1 MRSLNKEEQQF
12 CNRILQ
18 GNGNNNYISNIID
31 DKLDNV
37 RIVMDRQYSCVEIL
51 VTISNQDPT
60 DEDFKYAIKRYTEV
74 FELILEVVNLIQLL
88 EKEHYIMT
96 MRRANQVQ
104 SPMSMGRG
112 CVNLPCIRCKI
123 PDSNIANLLIEYCE
137 KEIYVTEEFRLF
149 CNRGFISRD
158 EQRFQKQIKLTYG
171 ALIISTLALLLNTG
185 FNVYTQII
193 NNRNIEK
200 NKTETSHNSY
210 TKNKFAK
217 DIDINIMCTK
227 DSICRQ
233 NKHK

>member
-12 CNRILQ
+12 CDRILQ
-18 GNGNNNYISNIID
+18 GNGNNNYIGYIID

-37 RIVMDRQYSCVEIL
+37 RIVMNRQNSSVQIR
-51 VTISNQDPT
+51 VTISSQNPT
-60 DEDFKYAIKRYTEV
+60 DEDFSYVKERNTEV
-74 FELILEVVNLIQLL
+74 CELILEVVNLIQLL

-96 MRRANQVQ
+96 LRRANQFQ
-104 SPMSMGRG
+104 NPMSMGRG
-112 CVNLPCIRCKI
+112 IVNLPCISSDI
-123 PDSNIANLLIEYCE
+123 PDSNITNLLIEYCE

-158 EQRFQKQIKLTYG
+158 EQRFQKQIKLTYW
-171 ALIISTLALLLNTG
+171 ALIISILALLFNTG

-217 DIDINIMCTK
+217 DKDVNIMSTK

>member
-18 GNGNNNYISNIID
+18 GNGNNNYIGNIID

-37 RIVMDRQYSCVEIL
+37 RIVMNRQYSGVEIL
-51 VTISNQDPT
+51 VTISNQNPT
-60 DEDFKYAIKRYTEV
+60 DEDLNYVKKRNTEV
-74 FELILEVVNLIQLL
+74 CELILEVVNLIQLL

-96 MRRANQVQ
+96 LRRGNQVQ
-104 SPMSMGRG
+104 NPMSMGRG
-112 CVNLPCIRCKI
+112 CVNLPCIRSNM

-149 CNRGFISRD
+149 CNRRFIARD

-171 ALIISTLALLLNTG
+171 ALIISILALLFNTG

-210 TKNKFAK
+210 KKNKFAK

>member
-18 GNGNNNYISNIID
+18 GNGNNNYIGNIID
-31 DKLDNV
+31 DNLDNV
-37 RIVMDRQYSCVEIL
+37 RIVMDRQNSDVEIR
-51 VTISNQDPT
+51 VTVSNQSLT
-60 DEDFKYAIKRYTEV
+60 AEDSKYAIKRNTEV

-112 CVNLPCIRCKI
+112 CVNLPYIGWKI

-149 CNRGFISRD
+149 CNRRFIARD

-171 ALIISTLALLLNTG
+171 ALIISILALL
-185 FNVYTQII
+185 FNLVSMFIL
-193 NNRNIEK
+193 K
-200 NKTETSHNSY
+200 S
-210 TKNKFAK
+210 
-217 DIDINIMCTK
+217 
-227 DSICRQ
+227 
-233 NKHK
+233 

>member
-1 MRSLNKEEQQF
+1 MSPLNFIHVK
-12 CNRILQ
+12 
-18 GNGNNNYISNIID
+18 
-31 DKLDNV
+31 
-37 RIVMDRQYSCVEIL
+37 
-51 VTISNQDPT
+51 
-60 DEDFKYAIKRYTEV
+60 KRNTEV
-74 FELILEVVNLIQLL
+74 CELILEVVNLIQLL

-96 MRRANQVQ
+96 LRRANQFQ
-104 SPMSMGRG
+104 NPMSMGRG
-112 CVNLPCIRCKI
+112 VVNLPCISSDI
-123 PDSNIANLLIEYCE
+123 PDSNITNLLIEYCE

-149 CNRGFISRD
+149 CNRGFIARD

-171 ALIISTLALLLNTG
+171 ALIISILALLFNTG

-217 DIDINIMCTK
+217 DKDVNIMSTK

>member
-1 MRSLNKEEQQF
+1 MRILNKEEQQF

-18 GNGNNNYISNIID
+18 RNGNNNYISNIID
-31 DKLDNV
+31 DKLDKV
-37 RIVMDRQYSCVEIL
+37 RIVMNRQNSDVEIL
-51 VTISNQDPT
+51 VTVSNQSPT
-60 DEDFKYAIKRYTEV
+60 AEDFNYAIKRYTEV

-112 CVNLPCIRCKI
+112 CVNLPCIIWKI

-149 CNRGFISRD
+149 CNRRFIARD
-158 EQRFQKQIKLTYG
+158 EERFQKQIKLTYG
-171 ALIISTLALLLNTG
+171 ALIISILALFLNTG
-185 FNVYTQII
+185 LNIYTQII

-200 NKTETSHNSY
+200 NKTETPHNSY

>member
-12 CNRILQ
+12 CDRILQ
-18 GNGNNNYISNIID
+18 GNGNNNYIGNIID

-37 RIVMDRQYSCVEIL
+37 RIVMNRQNSDVEIL
-51 VTISNQDPT
+51 VTVSNQSPT
-60 DEDFKYAIKRYTEV
+60 AEDYNYAIKRYTEV

-96 MRRANQVQ
+96 LRRANQFQ
-104 SPMSMGRG
+104 NPMSMGRG
-112 CVNLPCIRCKI
+112 IVNLPCISSDI
-123 PDSNIANLLIEYCE
+123 PDSNITNLLIEYCE

-158 EQRFQKQIKLTYG
+158 EQRFQKQIKLTYW
-171 ALIISTLALLLNTG
+171 ALIISILALLFNTG

-217 DIDINIMCTK
+217 DKDVNIMCTK

>member
-12 CNRILQ
+12 CDRILQ
-18 GNGNNNYISNIID
+18 GNGNNNYIGNIID
-31 DKLDNV
+31 DKLDNI
-37 RIVMDRQYSCVEIL
+37 RIIMNRQNSSVQIR
-51 VTISNQDPT
+51 VTISSQNPT
-60 DEDFKYAIKRYTEV
+60 DEDFSYVKERNTEV
-74 FELILEVVNLIQLL
+74 CELILEVVNLIQLL

-96 MRRANQVQ
+96 LRRANQFQ
-104 SPMSMGRG
+104 NPMSMGRG
-112 CVNLPCIRCKI
+112 IVNLPCINSDI
-123 PDSNIANLLIEYCE
+123 PDSNITNLLIEYCE

-158 EQRFQKQIKLTYG
+158 EQRFQKQIKLTYW
-171 ALIISTLALLLNTG
+171 ALIISILALLFNTG

-217 DIDINIMCTK
+217 DKDVNIMSTK

>member
-12 CNRILQ
+12 CNKILQ
-18 GNGNNNYISNIID
+18 GNGNNNYIGNIID

-37 RIVMDRQYSCVEIL
+37 RIVMNRQNSDVEIL
-51 VTISNQDPT
+51 VTVSSQSLT
-60 DEDFKYAIKRYTEV
+60 DEDFNYVIKRNTEV
-74 FELILEVVNLIQLL
+74 CELILEVVNLIQLL

-96 MRRANQVQ
+96 LRRANQFQ
-104 SPMSMGRG
+104 NPMSMGRG
-112 CVNLPCIRCKI
+112 CVNLPYSGSKI

-149 CNRGFISRD
+149 CNRRFIARD
-158 EQRFQKQIKLTYG
+158 EQRFQKQIKLAYG
-171 ALIISTLALLLNTG
+171 AFIISTLSLVINTG
-185 FNVYTQII
+185 LNVYTQII
-193 NNRNIEK
+193 NNSNIEK

-217 DIDINIMCTK
+217 DIDINMMCTK

>member
-18 GNGNNNYISNIID
+18 GNGNNNYIGNIID

-37 RIVMDRQYSCVEIL
+37 RIVMNRQNSSVQIC
-51 VTISNQDPT
+51 VTISSQNPT
-60 DEDFKYAIKRYTEV
+60 DEDISYVIKRNTEV
-74 FELILEVVNLIQLL
+74 CELILEVVNLIQLL

-96 MRRANQVQ
+96 LRRANQFQ
-104 SPMSMGRG
+104 NPMSMGRG
-112 CVNLPCIRCKI
+112 IVNLPCSSSDI
-123 PDSNIANLLIEYCE
+123 PDSNITNLLIEYCE

-171 ALIISTLALLLNTG
+171 ALIISIFALFFNTS
-185 FNVYTQII
+185 FNVYTLII

-217 DIDINIMCTK
+217 DKDVNIMSTK

>member
-1 MRSLNKEEQQF
+1 MRSLNKEERQF
-12 CNRILQ
+12 CNSILQ
-18 GNGNNNYISNIID
+18 GNGNNNYIGNIID

-37 RIVMDRQYSCVEIL
+37 RIVMNRQYSSVEIL
-51 VTISNQDPT
+51 VTISNQSPT
-60 DEDFKYAIKRYTEV
+60 DEDLNYVKKRNTEV
-74 FELILEVVNLIQLL
+74 CELILEVVNLIQLL

-96 MRRANQVQ
+96 LRRANQFQ
-104 SPMSMGRG
+104 NPMSMGRG
-112 CVNLPCIRCKI
+112 VVNLPCISSDI
-123 PDSNIANLLIEYCE
+123 PDSNITNLLIEYCE

-171 ALIISTLALLLNTG
+171 ALIISILSLLFNTG

-217 DIDINIMCTK
+217 DKDVNIMSTK

>member
-37 RIVMDRQYSCVEIL
+37 RIVMNRQNSDVEIL
-51 VTISNQDPT
+51 VTVSNQSPT
-60 DEDFKYAIKRYTEV
+60 AEDYNYAIKRYTEV

-96 MRRANQVQ
+96 IRRANQVQ

-112 CVNLPCIRCKI
+112 CVTLPCIGWKI
-123 PDSNIANLLIEYCE
+123 PDSNIANLLIGYCE

-149 CNRGFISRD
+149 CNRRFIARD

-171 ALIISTLALLLNTG
+171 ALIISILALL
-185 FNVYTQII
+185 FNLVSMFIL
-193 NNRNIEK
+193 K
-200 NKTETSHNSY
+200 S
-210 TKNKFAK
+210 
-217 DIDINIMCTK
+217 
-227 DSICRQ
+227 
-233 NKHK
+233 